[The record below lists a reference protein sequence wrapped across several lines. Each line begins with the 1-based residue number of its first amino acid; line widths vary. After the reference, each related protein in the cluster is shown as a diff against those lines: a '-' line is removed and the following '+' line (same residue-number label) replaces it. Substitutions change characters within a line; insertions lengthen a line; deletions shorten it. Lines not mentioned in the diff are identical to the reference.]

1 MSIRVWHAPEPAPA
15 TGAATRPG
23 RAPERA
29 PSKAPEP
36 DLLLQGRYIRVHLV
50 TGEVITG
57 TLRRT
62 STYLLVLE
70 SSQGAQVSL
79 YKHGIVYLVEAANGA

>member
-1 MSIRVWHAPEPAPA
+1 MVTQQTRVWHPKPASA
-15 TGAATRPG
+15 NGTARRT
-23 RAPERA
+23 ERA
-29 PSKAPEP
+29 SERTPSKAPEP

-70 SSQGAQVSL
+70 TSQGAQVSL
-79 YKHGIVYLVEAANGA
+79 YKHGVLYLEEA

>member
-1 MSIRVWHAPEPAPA
+1 MVAPQTRVWRADFAPA
-15 TGAATRPG
+15 RNGGTKPDGAT
-23 RAPERA
+23 ERK
-29 PSKAPEP
+29 PPKPQEP
-36 DLLLQGRYIRVHLV
+36 DQLLQGRRVKARLV

-70 SSQGAQVSL
+70 TSQGAQVSL
-79 YKHGIVYLVEAANGA
+79 YKHGVLYLEEA